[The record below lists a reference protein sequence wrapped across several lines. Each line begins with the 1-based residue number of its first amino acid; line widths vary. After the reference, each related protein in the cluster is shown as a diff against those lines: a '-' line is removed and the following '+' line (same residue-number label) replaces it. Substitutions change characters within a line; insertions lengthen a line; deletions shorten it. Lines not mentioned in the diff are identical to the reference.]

1 MLKNNINFVV
11 QKSKYKSKISS
22 LKKEIE
28 EMEAFQAQVKAF
40 DEACEAGNETACEE
54 LEAMMA
60 EVEEDFREDKEGCD
74 KEDESEE
81 EYEDESE
88 EESEEDESEED
99 ESDDDESDEE
109 LE

>member
-1 MLKNNINFVV
+1 
-11 QKSKYKSKISS
+11 
-22 LKKEIE
+22 
-28 EMEAFQAQVKAF
+28 MEAFRAQVKEF
-40 DEACEAGNETACEE
+40 DDACEAGNETACEE